1 VFVDQVIRIKGDYL
15 FEEPMKVWVSLA
27 LLAALFPLGQRF
39 ASTVAETSGEVPEIR
54 ASYRRPPTIP
64 FPDRNPFSATKA
76 ALGER
81 LFFDPLLSRSRT
93 VSCATCHNPSLSW
106 GDGLAHAIGE
116 DPKGLPLR
124 APTLIDLAFTEPLG
138 WDGKFRDIE
147 SVTFGPIT
155 GRANMNLTESEL
167 IDRLSATPTY
177 VDAFAGAFGDSTIT
191 RPRIEAA
198 LATFERTIVAGE
210 SPFDRWISGDET
222 AISAAAKRGFEIF
235 SGKARCSNCHSGPS
249 FTDGSFQDIG
259 TAKDENVGRGRL
271 FPTSQKLRYAFKTP
285 TLRDVARRAPYM
297 HDGSVATLEEV
308 IDLYDRGGIDRPS
321 RSPSIRPL
329 SLTAD
334 EKTDLIAFLETLTA
348 SSPAVPSPQLPR

>member
-1 VFVDQVIRIKGDYL
+1 
-15 FEEPMKVWVSLA
+15 MKVWVSLA
-27 LLAALFPLGQRF
+27 LLAAFVPLAQRLG
-39 ASTVAETSGEVPEIR
+39 STAAETSSEAAEIR
-54 ASYRRPPTIP
+54 ASYRRPAAIP
-64 FPDRNPFSATKA
+64 FPDRNPYSAPKA
-76 ALGER
+76 ALGKM

-106 GDGLAHAIGE
+106 GDGLARAVGE

-124 APTLIDLAFTEPLG
+124 APTLIDVAFSEPLG

-167 IDRLSATPTY
+167 IDRLSTSSPY
-177 VDAFAGAFGDSTIT
+177 VDAFASAYGDAAIT

-198 LATFERTIVAGE
+198 LATFERTIVADE
-210 SPFDRWISGDET
+210 SPFDRWITGDET
-222 AISAAAKRGFEIF
+222 AISAAAKRGFAVF
-235 SGKARCSNCHSGPS
+235 NGKAHCSNCHSGPS

-259 TAKDENVGRGRL
+259 TAKDGDVGRGRL

-285 TLRDVARRAPYM
+285 TLRNVAQRAPYM
-297 HDGSVATLEEV
+297 HDGSVATLDEV
-308 IDLYDRGGIDRPS
+308 IELYNQGGIDRPS

-329 SLTAD
+329 LLTAT
-334 EKTDLIAFLETLTA
+334 EKADLIAFLQTLTA
-348 SSPAVPSPQLPR
+348 SSPAAR